1 MRFVSSKGIRFS
13 EESRKCCFCFIDL
26 VDSTKNALKFSNLKD
41 TRKYYSTFI
50 NSIYEITKK
59 YNAKIIKNI
68 GDSLL
73 FYFPDTA
80 DTINISRFG
89 KALECGLEILENR
102 QNVSDKV
109 STENLPPFNYRI
121 SMDYGVIEIAL
132 SGEYNQLDIF
142 GSAVNLC
149 AKVNILSNPN
159 ELVIGDNLYRIL
171 QAYSPFIEK
180 HYLFNFSKD
189 FTVLNGCENCSQKNV
204 CKLLRVSG
212 EYMNLED
219 TKYSCYII
227 KRKYPKNLSTNKN
240 QYTSSKFN
248 NIRGP
253 EFSILADQREQVE
266 YDKKYRDYNKIKKI
280 ILVDDDSEILYTF
293 SSFLTEFKY
302 NVNCFTDYIQALQ
315 YMRSNP
321 FYDNLLIIT
330 DIVLKKENG
339 LQFYLQAK
347 TIDPTIKFLFI
358 TAYDIVDEII
368 SVIPG
373 LNKSYIIRK
382 PIEKNRFVNM
392 INSLLPI

>member
-1 MRFVSSKGIRFS
+1 MSRFSHKGIRFS
-13 EESRKCCFCFIDL
+13 GDSIKSCICFID
-26 VDSTKNALKFSNLKD
+26 VIDSTKNTLKFSDLKD

-50 NSIYEITKK
+50 NSINEIVKK

-80 DTINISRFG
+80 DTMKISRFV

-102 QNVSDKV
+102 QNVNDKV
-109 STENLPPFNYRI
+109 AAENFPPFNYRI
-121 SMDYGVIEIAL
+121 SMDYGVVEIAL

-149 AKVNILSNPN
+149 AKINILSNPN

-171 QAYSPFIEK
+171 KAYSPIVEK

-189 FTVLNGCENCSQKNV
+189 FTVLNGCATCSQKDV
-204 CKLLRVSG
+204 CKLFRVSG
-212 EYMNLED
+212 EYMTLED
-219 TKYSCYII
+219 TKYSCYIL
-227 KRKYPKNLSTNKN
+227 KRKYPKKLSHKN
-240 QYTSSKFN
+240 QYISKLN
-248 NIRGP
+248 NTRGP
-253 EFSILADQREQVE
+253 QFSVLAGQRDQVE
-266 YDKKYRDYNKIKKI
+266 YEKEYRDYNNIKKI
-280 ILVDDDSEILYTF
+280 ILVDDDPEVLYTF
-293 SSFLTEFKY
+293 KSFLTEFKY
-302 NVNCFTDYIQALQ
+302 NVNSFTDYEQALQ

-330 DIVLKKENG
+330 DIVLKKLNG

-358 TAYDIVDEII
+358 TAYDIVDEVI

-373 LNKSYIIRK
+373 LNKSDIIRK
-382 PIEKNRFVNM
+382 PIEKNRFVNKV
-392 INSLLPI
+392 NSLLPI

>member
-1 MRFVSSKGIRFS
+1 MRFVGSKGIRFS
-13 EESRKCCFCFIDL
+13 ETNRKCCICFIDV
-26 VDSTKNALKFSNLKD
+26 VDSTKNTLKFTDLNY

-50 NSIYEITKK
+50 NSIYEIVKK
-59 YNAKIIKNI
+59 YNAKVVKNI

-73 FYFPDTA
+73 FYFPETA
-80 DTINISRFG
+80 DSINISRFG

-102 QNVSDKV
+102 QNVNDKLSD
-109 STENLPPFNYRI
+109 ENFPPFNYRI
-121 SMDYGVIEIAL
+121 SMDYGPVEMAL

-149 AKVNILSNPN
+149 AKINILSNPN
-159 ELVIGDNLYRIL
+159 ELVIGDNFYRIL
-171 QAYSPFIEK
+171 NAYSPIVEK

-189 FTVLNGCENCSQKNV
+189 FTVLNGCETCSQKNV
-204 CKLLRVSG
+204 CKLFRVAG
-212 EYMNLED
+212 EYMSLED

-227 KRKYPKNLSTNKN
+227 KRKYPKNLSYKN
-240 QYTSSKFN
+240 QYISKLN
-248 NIRGP
+248 NTRGP
-253 EFSILADQREQVE
+253 EFSILDGQKDQVE
-266 YDKKYRDYNKIKKI
+266 YEKEYRDYNNIKKI
-280 ILVDDDSEILYTF
+280 ILVDDNPEVLYTLE
-293 SSFLTEFKY
+293 SFLTEFKY
-302 NVNCFTDYIQALQ
+302 NINSFTDYTQALQ

-358 TAYDIVDEII
+358 TGYDIVDEVI

-373 LNKSYIIRK
+373 LNKGYIVRK
-382 PIEKNRFVNM
+382 PIEKNTFVNKV
-392 INSLLPI
+392 NSLLPI

>member
-1 MRFVSSKGIRFS
+1 MSRFSSKGIRFS
-13 EESRKCCFCFIDL
+13 GNSIKSCICFIDV
-26 VDSTKNALKFSNLKD
+26 VDSTKNTLKFSNSSD

-50 NSIYEITKK
+50 NSIYEIVKK

-80 DTINISRFG
+80 DTIKISRFG

-102 QNVSDKV
+102 QNLNDKL
-109 STENLPPFNYRI
+109 SAENFPPFNYRI
-121 SMDYGVIEIAL
+121 SMDYGVVEIAL

-149 AKVNILSNPN
+149 AKINILSNPN
-159 ELVIGDNLYRIL
+159 ELVIGDNFYRIL
-171 QAYSPFIEK
+171 KAYSPFVEK

-189 FTVLNGCENCSQKNV
+189 FTVLNGCETCSQKNV
-204 CKLLRVSG
+204 CKLFRVSG
-212 EYMNLED
+212 EYMTLED

-227 KRKYPKNLSTNKN
+227 KRKYPKNLSYKN
-240 QYTSSKFN
+240 QYISKLN
-248 NIRGP
+248 NTRGP
-253 EFSILADQREQVE
+253 EFSILDDQKDQVE
-266 YDKKYRDYNKIKKI
+266 YEKEYRDYNNIKKI
-280 ILVDDDSEILYTF
+280 ILVDDDPEVLYTLE
-293 SSFLTEFKY
+293 SFLTEFKY
-302 NVNCFTDYIQALQ
+302 NINSFTDYTQALQ
-315 YMRSNP
+315 YMTSIP

-358 TAYDIVDEII
+358 TGYDIVDEVI

-373 LNKSYIIRK
+373 LNKSDIIRK
-382 PIEKNRFVNM
+382 PIEKNTFVNK
-392 INSLLPI
+392 INLLLPL